1 MNFILCDNKTYE
13 KKYRAE
19 AYKHVRLEEV
29 SDLAGYAKIT
39 VYIEEDDWIYDIHD
53 DRCNY
58 LQEQLE
64 ALAMFGYISL
74 IYVDEDGFESKF
86 TSTVAL
92 GEDFSHKQGG
102 STPPIENSSHSLT
115 EEERMSLLE
124 TEDGCAGGACS
135 I

>member
-1 MNFILCDNKTYE
+1 MNFILCNNATYE
-13 KKYRAE
+13 KKYQQE
-19 AYKHVRLEEV
+19 AYKHIRLEEV
-29 SDLAGYAKIT
+29 SDLAGYAKII
-39 VYIEEDDWIYDIHD
+39 VYVEDNWMDDIND
-53 DRCNY
+53 DRFHY

-102 STPPIENSSHSLT
+102 STTPIENSPHSLT

-124 TEDGCAGGACS
+124 TEDGCAGGACT